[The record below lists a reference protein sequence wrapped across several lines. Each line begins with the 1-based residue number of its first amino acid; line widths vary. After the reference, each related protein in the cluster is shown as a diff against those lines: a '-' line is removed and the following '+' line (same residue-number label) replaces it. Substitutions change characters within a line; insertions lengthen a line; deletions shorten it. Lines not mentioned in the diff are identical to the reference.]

1 MEMVY
6 NYQSQNI
13 SFNNIMKYLKF
24 FFLFFFILACTN
36 NATIIDYGDD
46 ILLEFLEGLNDDP
59 NFTLSKDM
67 NGFYRLKLD
76 RFINQTT
83 HRISG
88 RLIRNDGRPVETLQ
102 SGLRQKVKFS
112 SNLYWWLLKGD
123 TVANITYTFINQL
136 TGELVYTNLPP
147 LINWK
152 DQLVPTINENS
163 YTDDNTGIFNTVI
176 APIREMEGDT
186 MKITVEYVHSIT
198 AQEEDSNFFSTIG
211 QKIIKDSVYVILE

>member
-1 MEMVY
+1 
-6 NYQSQNI
+6 
-13 SFNNIMKYLKF
+13 MKYLKF
-24 FFLFFFILACTN
+24 FFLFFFILAGTN

-46 ILLEFLEGLNDDP
+46 IILEFLEGLNDDP
-59 NFTLSKDM
+59 NFTLSKDI

-76 RFINQTT
+76 RFRNQTA

-88 RLIRNDGRPVETLQ
+88 RLIRNDGRPVETLP

-123 TVANITYTFINQL
+123 TVANITHTFINPL

-198 AQEEDSNFFSTIG
+198 AQEEDSDFFSTIS
-211 QKIIKDSVYVILE
+211 QKIIKDTVYVILE